1 MRTLPQ
7 LIIHSNAMISSLF
20 EFSLVDNCHAKI
32 LDDMDIDSV
41 IEVPDTPDRLTTRLV
56 NQQHEKRNS
65 PRAFGSSS
73 NSHIVDDRSSGR
85 LKSSDIGNG
94 RGQGKR
100 LHMQPPKRVDGI
112 VRSCDRGKP
121 ICISPSSNDR
131 STSGNYFLRKPN
143 RNQSSVEE
151 QDQGRAACIERGYA
165 LNVKQSSGCAGM
177 RGDAFLHDSAKVL
190 VNEKCSHVM
199 PNSFK
204 TFGMS
209 SKGKEK
215 VCDLDTDMPYTRPQ
229 STYLSSSSRH
239 IGQKRL
245 NRNGCISPDN
255 TVARNKESDDRRN
268 NCTQKLAPDKMR
280 YQVSDDCWLSPEF
293 CQIIAKEKT
302 FSDRNKGKDIRRSN
316 QGLPNSSISSRNIS
330 VHCHKDGTRTDS
342 AVRAADCVAD
352 LGGWRPTHRGNSV
365 RCYNLYRNGS
375 SVNGYHDNAENENG
389 PRRFWRPTKRV
400 VTSDNATSSS
410 RLDSQNSELAILGSS
425 GDSSISSIE
434 SHGPTWQSSSLA
446 VNLKDT
452 APITRPQSL
461 GDRGC
466 VDHAS
471 RASQVEADELLARAL
486 QELYNEFPSLE
497 IDQGDDHAAIIRM
510 IQEEEDNHDA
520 PLFRSHHLENSRL
533 DVLEAL
539 EYVLG
544 DTSDPETSI
553 DFLGT
558 QRDFTED
565 DYEILLA
572 LDENNVRTG
581 ASVHQICSLP
591 ESKVQNDSFGEAC
604 TICLEVPAKGDMI
617 RRLPCLHKFH
627 KDCIDPWLSRSRS
640 CPICKSPIS

>member
-1 MRTLPQ
+1 MTEYEILK
-7 LIIHSNAMISSLF
+7 
-20 EFSLVDNCHAKI
+20 KI
-32 LDDMDIDSV
+32 CEAD
-41 IEVPDTPDRLTTRLV
+41 P
-56 NQQHEKRNS
+56 
-65 PRAFGSSS
+65 
-73 NSHIVDDRSSGR
+73 
-85 LKSSDIGNG
+85 
-94 RGQGKR
+94 
-100 LHMQPPKRVDGI
+100 
-112 VRSCDRGKP
+112 
-121 ICISPSSNDR
+121 
-131 STSGNYFLRKPN
+131 
-143 RNQSSVEE
+143 
-151 QDQGRAACIERGYA
+151 
-165 LNVKQSSGCAGM
+165 
-177 RGDAFLHDSAKVL
+177 
-190 VNEKCSHVM
+190 
-199 PNSFK
+199 
-204 TFGMS
+204 
-209 SKGKEK
+209 
-215 VCDLDTDMPYTRPQ
+215 
-229 STYLSSSSRH
+229 
-239 IGQKRL
+239 
-245 NRNGCISPDN
+245 
-255 TVARNKESDDRRN
+255 
-268 NCTQKLAPDKMR
+268 
-280 YQVSDDCWLSPEF
+280 
-293 CQIIAKEKT
+293 
-302 FSDRNKGKDIRRSN
+302 
-316 QGLPNSSISSRNIS
+316 NIS
-330 VHCHKDGTRTDS
+330 VHCHEDGTRTDS

-365 RCYNLYRNGS
+365 RCHNLYRNGS
-375 SVNGYHDNAENENG
+375 SVNGYHDNAENEND

-425 GDSSISSIE
+425 GDSSISISSIE
-434 SHGPTWQSSSLA
+434 SHGPIWQSSSLA

-452 APITRPQSL
+452 APITRPQRL

-471 RASQVEADELLARAL
+471 RARSSSFLSGENALHFPLDMEL
-486 QELYNEFPSLE
+486 EV
-497 IDQGDDHAAIIRM
+497 
-510 IQEEEDNHDA
+510 
-520 PLFRSHHLENSRL
+520 RL

-591 ESKVQNDSFGEAC
+591 EFKAQNDSFGEAC